1 MYLTIADIWFYFN
14 GIQDHLN
21 YCIKLNDFDQYM
33 LANSIN
39 QKIENYWEILDDAI
53 TITLILDLWNKVSL
67 FELGKLITKA
77 INVL

>member
-1 MYLTIADIWFYFN
+1 
-14 GIQDHLN
+14 
-21 YCIKLNDFDQYM
+21 M

-39 QKIENYWEILDDAI
+39 QKIENYWEILDDTT
-53 TITLILDLWNKVSL
+53 TITSILDPWNKVSL